1 MNPWIPLLACGIY
14 IICIFGGQYYFQSQS
29 RWNWRFSLTIW
40 NLLLSIFST
49 IGFVRTAPTMF
60 HLYTT
65 YTLEENFCFDP
76 ESNFGSGTTGIWV
89 QLFCLSKFPYVLF
102 FPFFFKR
109 ENDWPLDC
117 FLFVFVCRVT
127 GNEKERWN
135 SFSSCCTLVS
145 LSFSCF
151 LTSFFFLV
159 PNKYNHKSELLD
171 TFFIVI
177 HKKPLI
183 FLHWYHH
190 VSVLLYCWHSYV
202 YKAPA
207 GILFVVM
214 NYFVH
219 AIMYFYYFLMAA
231 KIKPKWFH
239 PAVYITTLQITQMIV
254 GVMATILSN
263 YLFFIKQS
271 QNCFLDRSNTIAALI
286 MYGSYLFLF
295 FQFFLGRYSSSSS
308 IIISKKQQPLK
319 DGGQQQQQEEQKQQ
333 QESLTQPNGHVVPN
347 KKEN

>member
-1 MNPWIPLLACGIY
+1 MLYFGFFV
-14 IICIFGGQYYFQSQS
+14 IF
-29 RWNWRFSLTIW
+29 
-40 NLLLSIFST
+40 LLSYF
-49 IGFVRTAPTMF
+49 
-60 HLYTT
+60 
-65 YTLEENFCFDP
+65 
-76 ESNFGSGTTGIWV
+76 
-89 QLFCLSKFPYVLF
+89 
-102 FPFFFKR
+102 
-109 ENDWPLDC
+109 
-117 FLFVFVCRVT
+117 
-127 GNEKERWN
+127 
-135 SFSSCCTLVS
+135 
-145 LSFSCF
+145 
-151 LTSFFFLV
+151 FFFLLSC
-159 PNKYNHKSELLD
+159 PPSSSNKYNHKSELLD

-231 KIKPKWFH
+231 KWKPKWFH
-239 PAVYITTLQITQMIV
+239 PVYITTLQITQMIV

-263 YLFFIKQS
+263 NLFFIKQS

-286 MYGSYLFLF
+286 MYGSYLILF

-308 IIISKKQQPLK
+308 IIVSKKQQPLK
-319 DGGQQQQQEEQKQQ
+319 DGGKLQQQEEQKQQ